1 MYTLIILATGIVSFK
16 KLLIC
21 WLEFNGLVSVQA
33 YEKRLISLF
42 ENKVLSV
49 LGELIEFIF

>member
-21 WLEFNGLVSVQA
+21 CLEFNGIVSVQD
-33 YEKRLISLF
+33 YEKRLIFLF

-49 LGELIEFIF
+49 LGELIEFMF